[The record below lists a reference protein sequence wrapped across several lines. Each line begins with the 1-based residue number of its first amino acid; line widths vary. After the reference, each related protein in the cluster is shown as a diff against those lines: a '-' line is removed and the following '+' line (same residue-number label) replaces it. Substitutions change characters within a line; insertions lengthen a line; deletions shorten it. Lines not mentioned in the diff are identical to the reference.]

1 MNEVSLKTDDLTPE
15 EALEHLKRVIDEA
28 SASAS
33 SATRKYTS
41 TLLVCFCW
49 KEDDVQ
55 GSVDCDDITRVFE
68 NVYHADSL
76 RIILEMKPYPAFD
89 VMRLSMSIL
98 AKLKKTES
106 QLVVLFYR

>member
-1 MNEVSLKTDDLTPE
+1 MNEISLKTDSLTPE

-49 KEDDVQ
+49 KEDDVL
-55 GSVDCDDITRVFE
+55 GNLDCDEITHVFE

-76 RIILEMKPYPAFD
+76 RVILDLKSYSPREVLFLTQP
-89 VMRLSMSIL
+89 VIN
-98 AKLKKTES
+98 KLKAS
-106 QLVVLFYR
+106 DFPLVV